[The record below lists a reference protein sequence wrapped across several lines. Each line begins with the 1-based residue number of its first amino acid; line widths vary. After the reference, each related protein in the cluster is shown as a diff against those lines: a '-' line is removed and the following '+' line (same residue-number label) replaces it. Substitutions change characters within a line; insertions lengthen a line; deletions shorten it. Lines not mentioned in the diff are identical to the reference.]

1 MKFIFLLLITFAFS
15 CLTFSQLQQKV
26 PLRSI
31 ITDVTNEF
39 QSYRGRLKSAH
50 DNDSNFYSN
59 VIVEGSKENEIAI
72 IADRLMQY
80 HAYIADSANKKQARS
95 LVEKW
100 KERISAAAPDFTM
113 TKIESTTGNR
123 KTVGYRFS
131 KLLKPLCSISIV
143 YSKKEIDDYYWV
155 LLSITRQGKGEIA
168 NHPRTE
174 E

>member
-1 MKFIFLLLITFAFS
+1 MKFFFLLLVTFAFS
-15 CLTFSQLQQKV
+15 CLTFSQLQLKV
-26 PLRSI
+26 PLKSI

-39 QSYRGRLKSAH
+39 QSYKGRLKSAH

-72 IADRLMQY
+72 ISDRLMQY
-80 HAYIADSANKKQARS
+80 HAYIADSANKKQAKS

-100 KERISAAAPDFTM
+100 KERISTAAPDFTM
-113 TKIESTTGNR
+113 AKIESTKGNR

-131 KLLKPLCSISIV
+131 KLLKPICNISIV
-143 YSKKEIDDYYWV
+143 YSKREIDDYYWV
-155 LLSITRQGKGEIA
+155 LLTVTRQGKGEVT